1 MRLGKDLIGKPIYTI
16 SDGRHIGK
24 AKDIYLDRNLYWM
37 TGIHLGREGLLRRKD
52 TLISR
57 DSVVV
62 FGIDAILIKDA
73 EAVTDSKAT
82 DISDWMRLDEI
93 IGREIDTPG
102 GTKLAVIGDVIL
114 DTEGKITGFGL
125 SKVTVDG
132 PIAENRSIGRD
143 VVIDNGNEDGVMTI
157 DLVKAEQQGVRD
169 DNRTNAAAPPAEETE

>member
-1 MRLGKDLIGKPIYTI
+1 MRLGKDLVNKPVYTI
-16 SDGRHIGK
+16 SDGRYVGK

-37 TGIHLGREGLLRRKD
+37 TGIHLGREGIIRRKD
-52 TLISR
+52 TLIPR

-62 FGIDAILIKDA
+62 FGIDAILIKDNA
-73 EAVTDSKAT
+73 AVTDSRET
-82 DISDWMRLDEI
+82 DIEDWIRLDDI
-93 IGREIDTPG
+93 IGREVDTPG

-143 VVIDNGNEDGVMTI
+143 VIIDNGNEDGVMTI
-157 DLVKAEQQGVRD
+157 DLVKAEQQGV
-169 DNRTNAAAPPAEETE
+169 TEKSAESPAEAEE

>member
-1 MRLGKDLIGKPIYTI
+1 MRLGKDLVNKPVYTI
-16 SDGRHIGK
+16 SDGRYVGK

-37 TGIHLGREGLLRRKD
+37 TGIHLGREGIIRRKD
-52 TLISR
+52 TLIPR

-62 FGIDAILIKDA
+62 FGIDAILIKDNT
-73 EAVTDSKAT
+73 AVTDSRET
-82 DISDWMRLDEI
+82 DIEDWIRLDDI
-93 IGREIDTPG
+93 IGREVDTPG

-132 PIAENRSIGRD
+132 PIAQNRSIGRD

-157 DLVKAEQQGVRD
+157 DLVKAEQQGV
-169 DNRTNAAAPPAEETE
+169 TEKAAEPPAEVEE

>member
-1 MRLGKDLIGKPIYTI
+1 MRLGKDLVNKPVYTI
-16 SDGRHIGK
+16 SDGRHVGK

-37 TGIHLGREGLLRRKD
+37 TGIHLGREGIIRRKD
-52 TLISR
+52 TLIPR

-62 FGIDAILIKDA
+62 FGIDAILIKDNA
-73 EAVTDSKAT
+73 AVTDSRET
-82 DISDWMRLDEI
+82 DIEDWIRLDDI
-93 IGREIDTPG
+93 IGREVDTPG

-132 PIAENRSIGRD
+132 PIAQNRSIGRD

-157 DLVKAEQQGVRD
+157 DLVKAEQQGV
-169 DNRTNAAAPPAEETE
+169 TEKTAEPPAEVEE